1 MKRIAVIVAVLV
13 VLAGLAGAWYS
24 MSGPA
29 DSQAS
34 LTVSVKRGPFV
45 MSVTTTG
52 ELQAKNSIEIKGP
65 ESARQANIWQM
76 KISNLVAEGTV
87 VKKGAFVVELDRA
100 EILQRAKESELNLQK
115 FQSQYDQAI
124 LDSTLALSQARDE
137 LVNLGYAMEEK
148 RIAKEQSLY
157 EAPAMQR
164 QAEIDYERAVR
175 NHQQARKNY
184 GTKRLQSIAK
194 IKAVAADLEK
204 ERQRWEILT
213 KTAGEFTIRAPADG
227 MVIYA
232 REWSGRKKVVGATI
246 NAWDATVATLPDLS
260 VMESITYVNEVDI
273 QRIAV
278 GQDVQIRLDAD
289 PKKAL
294 TGKVTQ
300 VANIG
305 EQRPNADSKVFEV
318 RILVHESDTTL
329 RPAMTTGNTIITA
342 TLSDAICVPL
352 EAVHAEGARSYVY
365 MVNGGGVV
373 KKEVRLGVMNEND
386 VVVLEGL
393 QENDAVYLSLPP
405 APQGLPVDTLEAA
418 PHP

>member
-1 MKRIAVIVAVLV
+1 
-13 VLAGLAGAWYS
+13 
-24 MSGPA
+24 
-29 DSQAS
+29 
-34 LTVSVKRGPFV
+34 
-45 MSVTTTG
+45 
-52 ELQAKNSIEIKGP
+52 
-65 ESARQANIWQM
+65 
-76 KISNLVAEGTV
+76 
-87 VKKGAFVVELDRA
+87 
-100 EILQRAKESELNLQK
+100 
-115 FQSQYDQAI
+115 
-124 LDSTLALSQARDE
+124 
-137 LVNLGYAMEEK
+137 
-148 RIAKEQSLY
+148 
-157 EAPAMQR
+157 MQR

-246 NAWDATVATLPDLS
+246 NSWDATVATLPDLS

-289 PKKAL
+289 PKKSL

-365 MVNGGGVV
+365 MANGGGVV